1 MLFQNNCYFK
11 TIVIV
16 LRMGGSGKKKRDTIT
31 TRICGLTR
39 QSAPLHIGQ
48 PNQRERDVA
57 YFAKRTYIILDRES
71 EDTFEMHNVEREM
84 LRTLQR
90 ELTSLIVGNQE
101 NA

>member
-1 MLFQNNCYFK
+1 M
-11 TIVIV
+11 
-16 LRMGGSGKKKRDTIT
+16 
-31 TRICGLTR
+31 
-39 QSAPLHIGQ
+39 PLSILVSST
-48 PNQRERDVA
+48 RERDVA

-90 ELTSLIVGNQE
+90 ELTSLIVRNQE